1 MKITPQEVSH
11 VADLA
16 RLHMSQEEIEAMA
29 RQLDDILTY
38 VAKLNELDTEA
49 IVPTTHAISIVNA
62 FREDEMQ
69 PSLDRGGY
77 ALSKRLS
84 RLMRPYRTWGYP
96 WPPIVFLLL
105 SFWSLTYML
114 IDRPWESI
122 AGLATIMVGAIGCVV
137 SCYK

>member
-16 RLHMSQEEIEAMA
+16 RLHMSQEEIEALA

-62 FREDEMQ
+62 FRDDEMK
-69 PSLDRGGY
+69 PSLVREK
-77 ALSKRLS
+77 ALANAPKQN
-84 RLMRPYRTWGYP
+84 GE
-96 WPPIVFLLL
+96 
-105 SFWSLTYML
+105 SF
-114 IDRPWESI
+114 
-122 AGLATIMVGAIGCVV
+122 VV
-137 SCYK
+137 PRVI

>member
-16 RLHMSQEEIEAMA
+16 RLHMSQEEIEALA

-62 FREDEMQ
+62 FRDDEMK
-69 PSLDRGGY
+69 PSLVREK
-77 ALSKRLS
+77 ALANA
-84 RLMRPYRTWGYP
+84 PQQNGE
-96 WPPIVFLLL
+96 
-105 SFWSLTYML
+105 SF
-114 IDRPWESI
+114 
-122 AGLATIMVGAIGCVV
+122 VV
-137 SCYK
+137 PRVI

>member
-49 IVPTTHAISIVNA
+49 IVPATHAISIVNA

-69 PSLDRGGY
+69 PSLDREKVLANAPRENGE
-77 ALSKRLS
+77 
-84 RLMRPYRTWGYP
+84 
-96 WPPIVFLLL
+96 
-105 SFWSLTYML
+105 SF
-114 IDRPWESI
+114 
-122 AGLATIMVGAIGCVV
+122 VV
-137 SCYK
+137 PRVI

>member
-62 FREDEMQ
+62 FREDEMK
-69 PSLDRGGY
+69 PSLIREK
-77 ALSKRLS
+77 ALANA
-84 RLMRPYRTWGYP
+84 PQQNGE
-96 WPPIVFLLL
+96 
-105 SFWSLTYML
+105 SF
-114 IDRPWESI
+114 
-122 AGLATIMVGAIGCVV
+122 VV
-137 SCYK
+137 PRVI

>member
-16 RLHMSQEEIEAMA
+16 RLHMSQEEIEALA

-62 FREDEMQ
+62 FRD
-69 PSLDRGGY
+69 L
-77 ALSKRLS
+77 K
-84 RLMRPYRTWGYP
+84 
-96 WPPIVFLLL
+96 
-105 SFWSLTYML
+105 
-114 IDRPWESI
+114 
-122 AGLATIMVGAIGCVV
+122 
-137 SCYK
+137 